1 MTSYLTVRDV
11 LLRDTFKSARVVA
24 GAGGLHKQVKW
35 SHILEVNEFESLING
50 GELILS
56 TGVGLRLDLDTQ
68 LAYVKRLIEKNTA
81 CICFELGAYIQEVPI
96 EIIKLADEKNF
107 PIIVFDEIVKFVDI
121 TQDLHALITNK
132 HYEVLSQLDKLSNK
146 FIELSMAPNGI
157 LKILQELEHHFK
169 QCALFITNDSKPFY
183 YPATAKEMDGRIRL
197 YLQNAK
203 SALSA
208 QHMFSIDQHSFAMM
222 PVRGLGQVWGHL
234 CLKTEGEIADEFL
247 FLVLDRAALAI
258 TQILLRNRTIEER
271 KQNLEDQFVQK
282 VLNGRSYNSE
292 NLQLY
297 IPLHHHKLAYRVV
310 MMKTRQAES
319 AGTDWEETRLR
330 RSMMIRLLFKNHG
343 LYPAVSITESE
354 IAVIAAF
361 PSEGPPEKERF
372 KKIVHTLAEIKELHF
387 PDQSK
392 SACGIS
398 MSYDDINDASL
409 AYQEALETSELQSA
423 SVTDAYFYEDLGIYR
438 LLIQLKKSGQ
448 LKRYIQDYLKP
459 ILDYDKQMENK
470 LFETLTVFLECGG
483 VVKNSADRLFI
494 VRQTLYNRLELLKTI
509 LGEDFMEPHNRLA
522 LEVAIK
528 AYKLDEWTRNWE
540 KTAE

>member
-11 LLRDTFKSARVVA
+11 LLRDTFNSARVVA

-35 SHILEVNEFESLING
+35 SHILEVDEVESLING

-81 CICFELGAYIQEVPI
+81 CICFELGAYIQQVPE
-96 EIIKLADEKNF
+96 EIIELANKKDF
-107 PIIVFDEIVKFVDI
+107 PIVVFDEIVKFVDI

-132 HYEVLSQLDKLSNK
+132 HYEILSQLDKLSNK

-157 LKILQELEHHFK
+157 LKILQELHQHFK
-169 QCALFITNDSKPFY
+169 ESALFITNESKPFY
-183 YPATAKEMDGRIRL
+183 YPVSAKEKDSLIRL
-197 YLQNAK
+197 YLQNTN
-203 SALSA
+203 SNLSA
-208 QHMFSIDQHSFAMM
+208 QQMFTVDQHSFAMM

-234 CLKTEGEIADEFL
+234 CLQTKGEMADEFL
-247 FLVLDRAALAI
+247 FLILDRAALAI

-297 IPLHHHKLAYRVV
+297 IPVHRHKLAYRVV
-310 MMKTRQAES
+310 IIKTDDMENT
-319 AGTDWEETRLR
+319 GTDWEETRLR

-343 LYPAVSITESE
+343 LFPAVSITESE

-361 PSEGPPEKERF
+361 PSEVMREKDLF
-372 KKIVHTLAEIKELHF
+372 KKIIHTLIDMKEVHF
-387 PDQSK
+387 PAFSQRT
-392 SACGIS
+392 CGIS
-398 MSYDDINDASL
+398 MSYHDIKYASR
-409 AYQEALETSELQSA
+409 AYEEAQETFELQSA
-423 SVTDAYFYEDLGIYR
+423 SVTDACFYDDLGIYR

-448 LKRYIQDYLKP
+448 LERYIQDYLTP
-459 ILDYDKQMENK
+459 IMDYDKQMENK

-509 LGEDFMEPHNRLA
+509 LGEDFMEPQNRLA

-528 AYKLDEWTRNWE
+528 AYKLDQWTGTRE